1 MAKVLITGGYGLVGH
16 RVSLELMNEGHDVVI
31 VDNRNDYGIIPK
43 AEMDYTFEARKVIV
57 GSVKSYAIDICSRD
71 FKAVMVKEKPEV
83 VIHLA
88 SYPRQKIVNKN
99 PQLAS
104 SVIIGG
110 TINVIESCKKFGVKR
125 ILFASS
131 SMVYG
136 EFDDGVKETDTCNPQ
151 GTYAIAK
158 LACENL
164 IKDSGLN
171 YTIIRP
177 SAIYGELDVKDRVI
191 SLFLI
196 KAMCNETLK
205 VNGEDEKLDFTY
217 VGDVAVGIRQII
229 ESDNTINKTYNLTK
243 SHSNTLF
250 RAAQIAISLA
260 RSGYVE
266 IGPRHPDF
274 PSRGSLDI
282 TQAKKDFDF
291 SPKVDVD
298 EGFSLYYHWLKNSKF
313 WYNYISE
320 RRKLNEQ

>member
-1 MAKVLITGGYGLVGH
+1 LAKVLITGGYGLVGH
-16 RVSLELMNEGHDVVI
+16 RVSLELMNAGHKVVI

-43 AEMDYTFEARKVIV
+43 AEMDYTFEARKAIV
-57 GSVKSYAIDICSRD
+57 GPVLAYNIDICSRD
-71 FKAVMVKEKPEV
+71 FKAVMVKEKPDT

-88 SYPRQKIVNKN
+88 SYPRQKVVNKD

-104 SVIIGG
+104 QVIIGG
-110 TINVIESCKKFGVKR
+110 TINVIQACEKFGVKR
-125 ILFASS
+125 LLFASS

-136 EFDDGVKETDTCNPQ
+136 EFEDGVKETDTCNPQ

-158 LACENL
+158 LACEHL
-164 IKDSGLN
+164 VKDSNLD
-171 YTIIRP
+171 YTIVRP
-177 SAIYGELDVKDRVI
+177 SAIYGELDVRDRVI
-191 SLFLI
+191 SKFLI

-217 VGDVAVGIRQII
+217 VGDVAVGFKQIL
-229 ESDNTINKTYNLTK
+229 ESDKTINKTYNLTK

-250 RAAQIAISLA
+250 RAAQLAISLA
-260 RSGYVE
+260 QSGYVE
-266 IGPRHPDF
+266 LGPKDPDF

-282 TQAKKDFDF
+282 TQAKNDFDF
-291 SPKVDVD
+291 NPKVDVE

-320 RRKLNEQ
+320 RRKL